1 VKLLIWGFRD
11 FEIWKKNKHKEIPE
25 SRIKEIPKS
34 LNQKSEIK
42 RMPFKALWVTESK
55 SGIFERNIVDRYIDD
70 LPQGEIVIRVH
81 YSSLN
86 YKDALSATGN
96 KGITRQFP
104 HTPGIDAAGVVEISR
119 NEQFA
124 VGDEVLVTGYD
135 LGMNT
140 CGGYGQYIRVPAGWV
155 VKKPE
160 NYSLKECMIIGTAG
174 FTAASAVYKMELL
187 KLQPDAGP
195 IVVTGAT
202 GGVGSMAISILSKA
216 GYEVIA
222 VSGKSNA
229 LEYVQYLG
237 AARLENRDYVN
248 DTSQKALLKPKWA
261 GAIDTVGGNTLATL
275 LKGCQPE
282 GCVVST
288 GLVSSPKLDTTVYP
302 FILNGINLL
311 GVGSAETPMAVRLT
325 IWEKLATEWNI
336 KDKLSAISKEVT
348 LDELNTT
355 YFDSIL
361 QGKVMGRIV
370 VNLNNL

>member
-1 VKLLIWGFRD
+1 
-11 FEIWKKNKHKEIPE
+11 
-25 SRIKEIPKS
+25 
-34 LNQKSEIK
+34 
-42 RMPFKALWVTESK
+42 MPFKALWITETK
-55 SGIFERNIVDRYIDD
+55 SGTFERNIVDRKIDD
-70 LPQGEIVIRVH
+70 LPAGEVVIRVH

-96 KGITRQFP
+96 KGITRTFP

-119 NEQFA
+119 NEQYA

-140 CGGYGQYIRVPAGWV
+140 CGGFGQYIRVPASWV
-155 VKKPE
+155 IKKPG
-160 NYSLKECMIIGTAG
+160 NLSLKECMIIGTAG
-174 FTAASAVYKMELL
+174 FTAACAVYKMELM
-187 KLQPDAGP
+187 KLQPGAGP

-202 GGVGSMAISILSKA
+202 GGVGSMAISVLSKA
-216 GYEVIA
+216 GFEVIA

-229 LEYVQYLG
+229 LEYVQHLG
-237 AARLENRDYVN
+237 ATRIEDRSFVD
-248 DTSQKALLKPKWA
+248 DTSNKALLKPQWA
-261 GAIDTVGGNTLATL
+261 GAVDTVGGNTLATL

-282 GCVVST
+282 GCIVST

-311 GVGSAETPMAVRLT
+311 GVGSAGTPMAVRTL
-325 IWEKLATEWNI
+325 IWEKLSTDWNI
-336 KDKLSAISKEVT
+336 KDKLLAIAKEVT

-355 YFDSIL
+355 YIDNIL
-361 QGKVMGRIV
+361 QGKIMGRIV

>member
-1 VKLLIWGFRD
+1 
-11 FEIWKKNKHKEIPE
+11 
-25 SRIKEIPKS
+25 
-34 LNQKSEIK
+34 
-42 RMPFKALWVTESK
+42 MPFKALWVTETK
-55 SGIFERNIVDRYIDD
+55 SGTFERNIVDRKIDD
-70 LPQGEIVIRVH
+70 LPSGEIVIRVH

-96 KGITRQFP
+96 KGITREFP

-119 NEQFA
+119 NELFA
-124 VGDEVLVTGYD
+124 VGDEVLVTGFD

-140 CGGYGQYIRVPAGWV
+140 CGGYGQYIRVPASWV
-155 VKKPE
+155 VKKPD
-160 NYSLKECMIIGTAG
+160 NFTLKECMIIGTAG
-174 FTAASAVYKMELL
+174 FTAACAVYKMELMR
-187 KLQPDAGP
+187 LQPGAGP

-229 LEYVQYLG
+229 LEYVQHLG
-237 AARLENRDYVN
+237 AARIEDRSFVE
-248 DTSQKALLKPKWA
+248 DTSKKALLKPKWA
-261 GAIDTVGGNTLATL
+261 GAVDTVGGNTLATL

-302 FILNGINLL
+302 FILNGVSLL
-311 GVGSAETPMAVRLT
+311 GVGSAGTPMTVRVT
-325 IWEKLATEWNI
+325 IWEKLSTEWNI
-336 KDKLSAISKEVT
+336 KDKLLAIAKEVT
-348 LDELNTT
+348 LEELNTT

-361 QGKVMGRIV
+361 QGKIMGRIV
-370 VNLNNL
+370 VNLNNV

>member
-1 VKLLIWGFRD
+1 
-11 FEIWKKNKHKEIPE
+11 
-25 SRIKEIPKS
+25 
-34 LNQKSEIK
+34 
-42 RMPFKALWVTESK
+42 MPFKALWITETA
-55 SGIFERNIVDRYIDD
+55 SGKFERNIVERYIDD
-70 LPQGEIVIRVH
+70 LPAGEMVIRVH

-96 KGITRQFP
+96 KGITRKFP
-104 HTPGIDAAGVVEISR
+104 HTPGIDAAGVIEISR
-119 NEQFA
+119 NEKFA

-140 CGGYGQYIRVPAGWV
+140 CGGFGQYIRVPASWV

-160 NYSLKECMIIGTAG
+160 NYSLKDCMIIGTAG
-174 FTAASAVYKMELL
+174 FTAACAVYKMELM
-187 KLQPDAGP
+187 KLLPEAGP

-202 GGVGSMAISILSKA
+202 GGVGSLAISILSKA
-216 GYEVIA
+216 GFEVIA

-229 LEYVQYLG
+229 QDYVTHLG
-237 AARLENRDYVN
+237 AVRLESRDFVT

-275 LKGCQPE
+275 LKGCMPE

-311 GVGSAETPMAVRLT
+311 GVGSAETPMNIRVT
-325 IWEKLATEWNI
+325 IWEKLANQWNI
-336 KDKLSAISKEVT
+336 KDKLPAIAREVT

-355 YFDSIL
+355 YIDNIL
-361 QGKVMGRIV
+361 QGNIMGRIV

>member
-1 VKLLIWGFRD
+1 
-11 FEIWKKNKHKEIPE
+11 
-25 SRIKEIPKS
+25 
-34 LNQKSEIK
+34 
-42 RMPFKALWVTESK
+42 MPFKALWITETK
-55 SGIFERNIVDRYIDD
+55 SGTFERNIVDRKIDD
-70 LPQGEIVIRVH
+70 LPNGEIVIRVH

-96 KGITRQFP
+96 KGITREFP

-119 NEQFA
+119 NELFA
-124 VGDEVLVTGYD
+124 VGDEVLVTGFD

-140 CGGYGQYIRVPAGWV
+140 CGGYGQYIRVPASWV

-160 NYSLKECMIIGTAG
+160 NFTLKECMIIGTAG
-174 FTAASAVYKMELL
+174 FTAACAVYKMELM
-187 KLQPDAGP
+187 KMQPGAGP

-229 LEYVQYLG
+229 LEYVQHLG
-237 AARLENRDYVN
+237 ATRIEDRSFVD
-248 DTSQKALLKPKWA
+248 DTSHKSLIKPKWA
-261 GAIDTVGGNTLATL
+261 GAIDTVGGNMLATL

-302 FILNGINLL
+302 FILNGVSLL
-311 GVGSAETPMAVRLT
+311 GVGSAGTPMAVRVT
-325 IWEKLATEWNI
+325 IWEKLSTEWNI
-336 KDKLSAISKEVT
+336 KDKLLAIAKEVT
-348 LDELNTT
+348 LEELNTT

-361 QGKVMGRIV
+361 QGKIMGRIV
-370 VNLNNL
+370 VNLNNV

>member
-1 VKLLIWGFRD
+1 
-11 FEIWKKNKHKEIPE
+11 
-25 SRIKEIPKS
+25 
-34 LNQKSEIK
+34 
-42 RMPFKALWVTESK
+42 MPFKALWVTETK
-55 SGIFERNIVDRYIDD
+55 SGTFERNIVDRNIDD
-70 LPQGEIVIRVH
+70 LPGGELVIRVH

-104 HTPGIDAAGVVEISR
+104 HTPGIDAAGTVEISR
-119 NEQFA
+119 NELFA
-124 VGDEVLVTGYD
+124 VGDEVLITGYD

-140 CGGYGQYIRVPAGWV
+140 CGGFGQYIRVPANWV
-155 VKKPE
+155 VKRPHH
-160 NYSLKECMIIGTAG
+160 YSLKECMIIGTAG
-174 FTAASAVYKMELL
+174 FTAACAAYKMELM

-202 GGVGSMAISILSKA
+202 GGVGSLAISILSKA

-229 LEYVQYLG
+229 QDYVQHLG
-237 AARLENRDYVN
+237 AARIENRDFVN
-248 DTSQKALLKPKWA
+248 DTSQKALIKPRWA
-261 GAIDTVGGNTLATL
+261 GAIDTVGGNTLVTL

-282 GCVVST
+282 GCIVST
-288 GLVSSPKLDTTVYP
+288 GLVSSPKLETTVYP

-311 GVGSAETPMAVRLT
+311 GVGSAETPMTTRLT
-325 IWEKLATEWNI
+325 IWEKLSTDWNI
-336 KDKLSAISKEVT
+336 KDKLSAIAKEVT

-355 YFDSIL
+355 YIDNIL
-361 QGKVMGRIV
+361 QGKLMGRIV

>member
-1 VKLLIWGFRD
+1 
-11 FEIWKKNKHKEIPE
+11 
-25 SRIKEIPKS
+25 
-34 LNQKSEIK
+34 
-42 RMPFKALWVTESK
+42 MPFKALWITETESGK
-55 SGIFERNIVDRYIDD
+55 FERNIVDRYIDD
-70 LPQGEIVIRVH
+70 LPAGEIVIRVH

-96 KGITRQFP
+96 KGITREFP

-119 NEQFA
+119 NELFA

-140 CGGYGQYIRVPAGWV
+140 CGGFGQYIRVPASWV

-174 FTAASAVYKMELL
+174 FTAASAVYKMELMNL
-187 KLQPDAGP
+187 VPEAGP
-195 IVVTGAT
+195 IVVTGST
-202 GGVGSMAISILSKA
+202 GGVGSLAISILSKA

-229 LEYVQYLG
+229 QEYVTHLG
-237 AARLENRDYVN
+237 AARLESRDFVN
-248 DTSQKALLKPKWA
+248 DTSKKALLKPKWA

-275 LKGCQPE
+275 LKGCMPE

-311 GVGSAETPMAVRLT
+311 GVGSAGTPMNVRVT
-325 IWEKLATEWNI
+325 IWEKLATQWQI
-336 KDKLSAISKEVT
+336 KDKLPVIAKEVT
-348 LDELNTT
+348 LEELSTT
-355 YFDSIL
+355 CIDNIL
-361 QGKVMGRIV
+361 QGNIMGRIV

>member
-1 VKLLIWGFRD
+1 
-11 FEIWKKNKHKEIPE
+11 
-25 SRIKEIPKS
+25 
-34 LNQKSEIK
+34 
-42 RMPFKALWVTESK
+42 MPFKALWITETEN
-55 SGIFERNIVDRYIDD
+55 GTFERTIVERLIDD
-70 LPQGEIVIRVH
+70 LPNGEIVIRVH

-96 KGITRQFP
+96 KGITRVFP

-140 CGGYGQYIRVPAGWV
+140 CGGYGQYIRVPASWV
-155 VKKPE
+155 IKKPE
-160 NYSLKECMIIGTAG
+160 MYSLKECMAIGTAG
-174 FTAASAVYKMELL
+174 FTAASAVYKMGLMRLL
-187 KLQPDAGP
+187 PEAGP

-202 GGVGSMAISILSKA
+202 GGVGSMAISILAKA

-222 VSGKSNA
+222 ISGKSNA
-229 LEYVQYLG
+229 LEYVTHLG
-237 AARLENRDYVN
+237 AARLETREFVD
-248 DTSQKALLKPKWA
+248 DRSKKALLKPQWA
-261 GAIDTVGGNTLATL
+261 GAVDTVGGNTLATL
-275 LKGCQPE
+275 LKGCRPE

-288 GLVSSPKLDTTVYP
+288 GLVASPKLDTTVYP
-302 FILNGINLL
+302 FILNGVNLL
-311 GVGSAETPMAVRLT
+311 GIGSAETPMEVRVT

-336 KDKLSAISKEVT
+336 KDKIPAIAKEVT

-355 YFDSIL
+355 YIDNIL

>member
-1 VKLLIWGFRD
+1 
-11 FEIWKKNKHKEIPE
+11 
-25 SRIKEIPKS
+25 
-34 LNQKSEIK
+34 
-42 RMPFKALWVTESK
+42 MPFKALWITETEN
-55 SGIFERNIVDRYIDD
+55 GTFERTIVERLIDD
-70 LPQGEIVIRVH
+70 LPAGEIVIRVH

-96 KGITRQFP
+96 KGITRNFP
-104 HTPGIDAAGVVEISR
+104 HTPGIDAAGTVEISR

-140 CGGYGQYIRVPAGWV
+140 CGGYGQYIRVPASWV

-160 NYSLKECMIIGTAG
+160 IYSLKECMAIGTAG
-174 FTAASAVYKMELL
+174 FTAASAVYKMGLMRLE
-187 KLQPDAGP
+187 PGTGP

-202 GGVGSMAISILSKA
+202 GGVGSMAISILTKA

-229 LEYVQYLG
+229 MEYVTHLG
-237 AARLENRDYVN
+237 AASLETREFVD
-248 DTSQKALLKPKWA
+248 DKSKKALLKPQWA
-261 GAIDTVGGNTLATL
+261 GAVDTVGGNTLATL
-275 LKGCQPE
+275 LKGCRPE

-311 GVGSAETPMAVRLT
+311 GVGSAETPMDVRVT
-325 IWEKLATEWNI
+325 IWEKLATDWNI
-336 KDKLSAISKEVT
+336 KDKIPAIAKEVT

-355 YFDSIL
+355 YFDNIL

>member
-1 VKLLIWGFRD
+1 
-11 FEIWKKNKHKEIPE
+11 
-25 SRIKEIPKS
+25 
-34 LNQKSEIK
+34 
-42 RMPFKALWVTESK
+42 MPFKALWVTETK
-55 SGIFERNIVDRYIDD
+55 TGTFERTIIDRYIDD
-70 LPQGEIVIRVH
+70 LPNGEVVIKVH

-96 KGITRQFP
+96 KGITRKFP
-104 HTPGIDAAGVVEISR
+104 HTPGIDAAGIVEISR
-119 NEQFA
+119 NELFA

-140 CGGYGQYIRVPAGWV
+140 CGGYGQYIRVPASWV
-155 VKKPE
+155 VRKPE
-160 NYSLKECMIIGTAG
+160 NLSLKECMIIGTAG
-174 FTAASAVYKMELL
+174 FTAASAVYKMGLM
-187 KLQPDAGP
+187 KLMPDAGP

-202 GGVGSMAISILSKA
+202 GGVGSMAISILAKA

-229 LEYVQYLG
+229 LEYVQHLG
-237 AARLENRDYVN
+237 AVRMENREFVN
-248 DTSQKALLKPKWA
+248 DTSGKGLLKPKWA
-261 GAIDTVGGNTLATL
+261 GAIDTLGGNTLATL

-282 GCVVST
+282 GSVVST

-302 FILNGINLL
+302 FILNGVSLL
-311 GVGSAETPMAVRLT
+311 GVGSAEMPMAVRVI
-325 IWEKLATEWNI
+325 IWEKLSTDWNI
-336 KDKLSAISKEVT
+336 KDKLFSIAKEVT
-348 LDELNTT
+348 LEELNNT

>member
-1 VKLLIWGFRD
+1 
-11 FEIWKKNKHKEIPE
+11 
-25 SRIKEIPKS
+25 
-34 LNQKSEIK
+34 
-42 RMPFKALWVTESK
+42 MPFKALWITETQT
-55 SGIFERNIVDRYIDD
+55 GTFERNIVDRKIDD
-70 LPQGEIVIRVH
+70 LPNGEVVIRVH

-119 NEQFA
+119 NELFA
-124 VGDEVLVTGYD
+124 AGDEVLVTGYD

-140 CGGYGQYIRVPAGWV
+140 CGGFGQYIRVPANWV
-155 VKKPE
+155 VKKPD
-160 NYSLKECMIIGTAG
+160 NYTLKECMIIGTAG
-174 FTAASAVYKMELL
+174 FTAACAAYKMELM
-187 KLQPDAGP
+187 KLEPGAGP

-229 LEYVQYLG
+229 QEYVQHLG
-237 AARLENRDYVN
+237 ATQIEARSFVN
-248 DTSQKALLKPKWA
+248 DTSNKALLKPKWA
-261 GAIDTVGGNTLATL
+261 GAVDTVGGNTLATL

-302 FILNGINLL
+302 FILNGVNLL
-311 GVGSAETPMAVRLT
+311 GVGSAETPMAVRLI
-325 IWEKLATEWNI
+325 IWEKLSTEWNI
-336 KDKLSAISKEVT
+336 KDKLPVIAKEVT
-348 LDELNTT
+348 LDELNAT
-355 YFDSIL
+355 YIDSIL

>member
-1 VKLLIWGFRD
+1 
-11 FEIWKKNKHKEIPE
+11 
-25 SRIKEIPKS
+25 
-34 LNQKSEIK
+34 
-42 RMPFKALWVTESK
+42 MPFKALWVTETN
-55 SGIFERNIVDRYIDD
+55 SGSFERNIVDRYIDD
-70 LPQGEIVIRVH
+70 LPQGELLIKVN

-119 NEQFA
+119 NELFA

-140 CGGYGQYIRVPAGWV
+140 CGGYGQYIRVPASWV

-174 FTAASAVYKMELL
+174 FTAACAVYKMELL
-187 KLQPDAGP
+187 KMQPGAGP

-202 GGVGSMAISILSKA
+202 GGVGSMAIAILSKA

-229 LEYVQYLG
+229 LEYVTHLG

-248 DTSQKALLKPKWA
+248 DFSQKALLKPQWA
-261 GAIDTVGGNTLATL
+261 GAVDTVGGNMLATL
-275 LKGCQPE
+275 LKGCMAE

-311 GVGSAETPMAVRLT
+311 GVGSAGTPMAVRLT
-325 IWEKLATEWNI
+325 IWEKLSTEWNI
-336 KDKLSAISKEVT
+336 KDKLSAIAKEVT
-348 LDELNTT
+348 LEELNTT
-355 YFDSIL
+355 YIDNIL

-370 VNLNNL
+370 VNLNNG